1 MHWLSFLGG
10 IFVGAMAGVFVMCLC
25 AAAGS
30 EDRRMEKDARTA
42 GEKRF

>member
-10 IFVGAMAGVFVMCLC
+10 VFVGAMAGVFVMCLC
-25 AAAGS
+25 AAAGGA
-30 EDRRMEKDARTA
+30 DRRMEKDAREA